1 MPDYTVCQFCAGRP
15 THVAAQ
21 STDGGVTVTLVLV
34 CDAHAEGWNEGGDWE
49 APIYPLSTANERSPN
64 YNYKAKLALRAF
76 AYQNYAD
83 YLEECKRRYPG
94 GSLST

>member
-1 MPDYTVCQFCAGRP
+1 MPDYSKCQYCAVKP
-15 THVAAQ
+15 THIAVDLAG
-21 STDGGVTVTLVLV
+21 DHVVLV
-34 CDAHAEGWNEGGDWE
+34 CDAHAPTDGEG
-49 APIYPLSTANERSPN
+49 PVYPLSAANDRSPN

-94 GSLST
+94 GSLSK

>member
-1 MPDYTVCQFCAGRP
+1 MPDYSKCAFCAAKP
-15 THVAAQ
+15 THIAVEG
-21 STDGGVTVTLVLV
+21 DCVMLV
-34 CDAHAEGWNEGGDWE
+34 CDAHVPSEGG
-49 APIYPLSTANERSPN
+49 AVYPLSAANERSPH

-94 GSLST
+94 GSLSK